1 MRILMSRRISIPP
14 PGWVLTLALSIAGSM
29 AITGC
34 EPADRPTST
43 AAPTEAIAT
52 IQSIVAQPVWVT
64 LGQDAPQPAQP
75 AQEMAYGDR
84 LRTED
89 QALAEVALI
98 NGAVFRIGG
107 NATLTLRPNQLEL
120 EEGQM
125 ITWAEGA
132 LAAPVEIVTPAA
144 IAGIRGTTVF
154 VNIAPDPTV
163 PIEFFAWEGEVAVRL
178 VDGGEEVI
186 LTSGEQLFVTPG
198 ETDIEVLRQQVQ
210 PIDRTTAEQRLQ
222 ESALINGFGSPLPT
236 RPAIEATVNALE

>member
-1 MRILMSRRISIPP
+1 MPIFCMSKESKGISW
-14 PGWVLTLALSIAGSM
+14 GLTLALSMAGGM
-29 AITGC
+29 ALAGC
-34 EPADRPTST
+34 ESATGPNAT

-52 IQSIVAQPVWVT
+52 IQAIVAQPVWVT
-64 LGQDAPQPAQP
+64 LGQAAPQPAQP

-89 QALAEVALI
+89 QALVEVGLI
-98 NGAVFRIGG
+98 NGSVFRIGG
-107 NATLTLRPNQLEL
+107 NASLTLRPNQLDL
-120 EEGQM
+120 AAGQM

-154 VNIAPDPTV
+154 VNIAADPTA

-178 VDGGEEVI
+178 TDGGEEVI
-186 LTSGEQLFVTPG
+186 LTSGERLFVTPG
-198 ETDIEVLRQQVQ
+198 ETDIEALRQQVQ

-222 ESALINGFGSPLPT
+222 ESPLINGFDSPLPT